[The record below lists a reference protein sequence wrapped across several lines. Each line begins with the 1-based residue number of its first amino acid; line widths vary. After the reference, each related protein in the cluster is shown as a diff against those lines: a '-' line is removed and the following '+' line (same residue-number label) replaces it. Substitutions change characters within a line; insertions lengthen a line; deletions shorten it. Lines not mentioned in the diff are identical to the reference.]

1 MKDVIA
7 LLDCHNS
14 PELGELTSARPLAST
29 SFLGRYAF
37 ADFALSNFCN
47 SEIQNVGI
55 LVKDHQRSIL
65 KHMGNMMSW
74 VVNTKIGHETIF
86 YNEKGQLNPAY
97 NSDINNIKENDWVLY
112 DSNASVIVFESAHI
126 VLDIDL
132 RPLIEE
138 HKARGEAMTV
148 VYKKINDADQEFTH
162 GYVYDIDKDGY
173 VEGIH
178 KNDGAQ
184 KNANVS
190 LEIWI
195 VNRTVL
201 ADMINR
207 HQMVDAAFGMREMIG
222 YLVRNGIVKVHAV
235 EFKGYARAFDSL
247 ENYVKYS
254 FELLDR
260 NVAQELFKSDWP
272 IYTATHDTPP
282 ALYGEK
288 SAITNS
294 FISNGCLIEGEVHD
308 SIICRNVK
316 IAKGAKVAR
325 SIILST
331 VSIGSLV
338 TLSDVVIDK
347 YSIVTARHTI
357 AGDPANV
364 IYLKQGAIL

>member
-1 MKDVIA
+1 MKNVIA

-14 PELGELTSARPLAST
+14 PELGELTANRPLAST

-47 SEIQNVGI
+47 SEIETVGI

-74 VVNTKIGHETIF
+74 VNNTKTGRETIF

-132 RPLIEE
+132 RPIIEE
-138 HKARGEAMTV
+138 HKARGEALTV
-148 VYKKINDADQEFTH
+148 VYKSINDADQEFTH
-162 GYVYDIDKDGY
+162 GYVYDVGKDGY
-173 VEGIH
+173 LTGIH
-178 KNDGAQ
+178 KNDGQQ

-207 HQMVDAAFGMREMIG
+207 HAMVDASYGMREMIG
-222 YLVRNGIVKVHAV
+222 YLAKNKLVKMHGY
-235 EFKGYARAFDSL
+235 EYKGYARCFDSL

-254 FELLDR
+254 FELLNRD
-260 NVAQELFKSDWP
+260 VAAQLFKSDWP
-272 IYTATHDTPP
+272 IFTLTHDTPP
-282 ALYGEK
+282 ALYGENAK
-288 SAITNS
+288 VTNS
-294 FISNGCLIEGEVHD
+294 FISNGCLVEGEVHD
-308 SIICRNVK
+308 SIICRDVK
-316 IAKGAKVAR
+316 IGKGAKISR
-325 SIILST
+325 SIILSN
-331 VSIGSLV
+331 VAIGSMV

-347 YSIVTARHTI
+347 YSVVTQRHTI
-357 AGDPANV
+357 AGDPDNV